1 MLLSCHN
8 HWCIFQQGGRYWR
21 WLKHTQLIQNK
32 DEEMTSDENLLLI
45 ADSTYQTIL
54 FTQILQPDQWIF

>member
-8 HWCIFQQGGRYWR
+8 HWCIFQQGQI
-21 WLKHTQLIQNK
+21 LEMAETHTAYPKK

-45 ADSTYQTIL
+45 ADSTNQTIL
-54 FTQILQPDQWIF
+54 FTRILQPDQWIF